1 MFRILAGGR
10 RWDIDGAHH
19 QKMGGREMEIKFH
32 RAELKEERGERRET
46 DGLKKGKKGGFGHFI
61 LIR

>member
-10 RWDIDGAHH
+10 RWDIAGAHN

-32 RAELKEERGERRET
+32 RAELKEERGEKQMAARKER
-46 DGLKKGKKGGFGHFI
+46 KGALGI
-61 LIR
+61 SS